1 MIENYAKQSLVP
13 RDEYFTNFLGPI
25 VKPSYFDT
33 ILRGKE
39 GFVESVPIIGNWHA
53 CVAEWGACLRA
64 LDLAQAPFTVME
76 LGCGWGCWLN
86 NMAVA
91 ARNKGFDYRLIGIE
105 GDPDHINFAKETL
118 RENDISS
125 EKLELHHGIA
135 AATNGIALFPN
146 QKLKSSSWGL
156 EPVFSVSKQQREEA
170 VSSGQYNALPMLSLQ
185 DVIGAHTTID
195 LLHIDIQGGEGNLLE
210 NCLDTLLEK
219 VGYVFVGTHSRKNEK
234 RIKKAFKNLPWKLE
248 IERPAILKM
257 RITGPVLKTD
267 GVQGWRIMQL
277 LPI

>member
-64 LDLAQAPFTVME
+64 LDLAQAPFMVME
-76 LGCGWGCWLN
+76 LGCGWRCWLN
-86 NMAVA
+86 KMAVA
-91 ARNKGFDYRLIGIE
+91 ARNKDFDYRLISIE

-118 RENDISS
+118 RGNGISS

-135 AATNGIALFPN
+135 AATNRIALFPN
-146 QKLKSSSWGL
+146 QKPKSSSWGL
-156 EPVFSVSKQQREEA
+156 ELFFLFLNNNVKKRFLRDNTTHCRWFHYKCYWGTYHYRPSTHRYSRRFPRKLFKYSFRK
-170 VSSGQYNALPMLSLQ
+170 SGVRICWYPF
-185 DVIGAHTTID
+185 
-195 LLHIDIQGGEGNLLE
+195 
-210 NCLDTLLEK
+210 EK
-219 VGYVFVGTHSRKNEK
+219 K
-234 RIKKAFKNLPWKLE
+234 
-248 IERPAILKM
+248 
-257 RITGPVLKTD
+257 
-267 GVQGWRIMQL
+267 
-277 LPI
+277 

>member
-13 RDEYFTNFLGPI
+13 RDEYFTNFLGMI

-76 LGCGWGCWLN
+76 LGCGWRCWLN
-86 NMAVA
+86 KMAVA
-91 ARNKGFDYRLIGIE
+91 ARNKDFDYRLISVE
-105 GDPDHINFAKETL
+105 GNPDHINFAKETL
-118 RENDISS
+118 RGNGISS
-125 EKLELHHGIA
+125 EKMELHHGIA
-135 AATNGIALFPN
+135 AATNRIALFPN
-146 QKLKSSSWGL
+146 QKPKSSSWGL
-156 EPVFSVSKQQREEA
+156 ELFFSFSQQQREEA
-170 VSSGQYNALPMLSLQ
+170 VSSGQYNALPMVSLQ

-210 NCLDTLLEK
+210 NCLNTLSEK

-234 RIKKAFKNLPWKLE
+234 RFKKAFKNLPWKLE

-267 GVQGWRIMQL
+267 GVQGWRNM
-277 LPI
+277 